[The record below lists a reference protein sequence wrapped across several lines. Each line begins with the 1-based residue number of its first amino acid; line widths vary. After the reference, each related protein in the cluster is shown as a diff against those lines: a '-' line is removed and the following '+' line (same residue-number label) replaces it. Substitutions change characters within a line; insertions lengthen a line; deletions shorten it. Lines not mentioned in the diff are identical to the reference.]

1 MSSWMHVMSFTETG
15 NPERGRGFCGGG
27 EGCGREGGWSSV
39 HFRHVEFEMTVKQS
53 SRNVE

>member
-1 MSSWMHVMSFTETG
+1 MSSWMNVMSFTETG
-15 NPERGRGFCGGG
+15 NTGRGRGFCRGG
-27 EGCGREGGWSSV
+27 EGGGRERGWSSV